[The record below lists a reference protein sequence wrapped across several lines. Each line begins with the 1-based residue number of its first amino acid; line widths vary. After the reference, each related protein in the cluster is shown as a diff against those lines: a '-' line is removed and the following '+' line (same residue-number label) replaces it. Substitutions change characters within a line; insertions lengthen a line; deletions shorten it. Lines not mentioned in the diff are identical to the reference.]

1 MKTYLNNL
9 FRWFLVINSGI
20 LLIVGVIVMKYDSIP
35 SITIPRI
42 FLASIAT
49 SAVTAAFVSLDPK
62 KPIEKPVSVFI
73 CLVHYI
79 LLCVVIMVL
88 GVMFDWFE
96 PTLKGACGVMLS
108 VAGVYIFSA
117 LVAYALSKGEAAAMN
132 DALKDFKDE

>member
-62 KPIEKPVSVFI
+62 KPVSVFI
-73 CLVHYI
+73 CRVHYI